1 MPVIHEF
8 REMFQIVFHGFGV
21 LFDTAE
27 LLNSKFG
34 YLRFIVFD
42 FLNKYIKILNAS
54 PVLDSSSDEK
64 RSISFKR
71 FSCNS
76 LAFIRCET
84 K

>member
-42 FLNKYIKILNAS
+42 LEQAFKGIPESFLLK
-54 PVLDSSSDEK
+54 PEQ
-64 RSISFKR
+64 
-71 FSCNS
+71 
-76 LAFIRCET
+76 
-84 K
+84 

>member
-1 MPVIHEF
+1 
-8 REMFQIVFHGFGV
+8 MFQIVFHGFGV

-42 FLNKYIKILNAS
+42 FLNKHIKILNAS